1 MATEIIV
8 PKDHDHW
15 LQLRTADVTSTESA
29 ALFGMSPYITRFEL
43 WHNKR
48 AGLQSAFSSNERM
61 DWGNRLEGA
70 IALGLAQDHGWEIQP
85 FKEYLRDPDL
95 RIGSSFDFLINN
107 IPGGP
112 AHLEIKNVDL
122 YAFKD
127 GWVED
132 DWGLQAPEHIEMQVQ
147 HQMAVSGLKCSYI
160 GALVGGNR
168 TVVIKRQR
176 DEEVIASIKAR
187 VARFWASVDAGQE
200 PPPSMPEDAEAVI
213 RLHQYAQPGKILDAS
228 NDENIAR
235 LVARIRVA
243 KAQAANA
250 EEDGKI
256 AKAELLAAIGD
267 AEKVM
272 GSDWTISAGQVA
284 DTPPMLVTPEM
295 VGTSIGGRAGYRS
308 LRINKRKAAK

>member
-1 MATEIIV
+1 MTTEIIK
-8 PKDHDHW
+8 PANHEEW
-15 LQLRTADVTSTESA
+15 LQMRVADVTSTESS
-29 ALFGMSPYITRFEL
+29 ALFGMSPYMTRFEL

-48 AGLQSAFSSNERM
+48 AGMQSAFSSNERM
-61 DWGNRLEGA
+61 DWGNRLEAA
-70 IALGLAQDHGWEIQP
+70 IAHGMAEDHGWEIRP
-85 FKEYLRDPDL
+85 LKEYMRDPDL
-95 RIGSSFDFLINN
+95 RMGSSFDYVITNL
-107 IPGGP
+107 PGGP

-127 GWVED
+127 GWAED

-147 HQMAVSGLKCSYI
+147 HQMAVSSFKRSFI

-168 TVVIKRQR
+168 TVVIERKR
-176 DEEVIASIKAR
+176 DEEVIAGIKQRIAK
-187 VARFWASVDAGQE
+187 FWASVDAGQE
-200 PPPSMPEDAEAVI
+200 PAPSMPEDADAVI

-228 NDENIAR
+228 NDANIAM

-243 KAQAANA
+243 KTQKANG
-250 EEDGKI
+250 EEDEKI

-272 GSDWTISAGQVA
+272 GSDWTISASQVA
-284 DTPPMLVTPEM
+284 DTPPMLVTADM

-308 LRINKRKAAK
+308 LRINKRKAK

>member
-1 MATEIIV
+1 MATEIII
-8 PKDHDHW
+8 PSNHEHW
-15 LQLRTADVTSTESA
+15 LQLRTQDVTSTESA

-48 AGLQSAFSSNERM
+48 AGTQSAFSPNERM
-61 DWGNRLEGA
+61 QWGNRLEGA
-70 IALGLAQDHGWEIQP
+70 IALGIAEDHGWDVLP
-85 FKEYLRDPDL
+85 MKEYMRDPDL
-95 RIGSSFDFLINN
+95 RIGSSFDYVITNVDD
-107 IPGGP
+107 GP

-127 GWVED
+127 GWEED

-147 HQMAVSGLKCSYI
+147 HQMLVSGFKTAYI
-160 GALVGGNR
+160 GALIGGNR
-168 TVVIKRQR
+168 TVLLKRER
-176 DEEVIASIKAR
+176 DEEVIASIKSRIAK
-187 VARFWASVDAGQE
+187 FWDSVDAGHE
-200 PPPSMPEDAEAVI
+200 PAPSMPEDAEAMI

-228 NDENIAR
+228 NDANIAS

-243 KAQAANA
+243 KTQKANA
-250 EEDGKI
+250 EEDEKI

-284 DTPPMLVTPEM
+284 DTPPTLITADM
-295 VGTSIGGRAGYRS
+295 VGTSIGGSSGYRS
-308 LRINKRKAAK
+308 LRINTRKAK